1 MRNYILLTL
10 LYSMFF
16 SCTEKPKN
24 LVDVSGIQADFS
36 IKRFEIDFYNADKND
51 LDQLKKTYPKLFPD
65 STPDS
70 IWMAKINDLDER
82 ELFLKYRR
90 YMRISKQQKKN

>member
-10 LYSMFF
+10 LCSMFY
-16 SCTEKPKN
+16 SCVEKPKN

-36 IKRFEIDFYNADKND
+36 IKRFENDFYNADKND

-82 ELFLKYRR
+82 ELFFE
-90 YMRISKQQKKN
+90 IQKVYENFKTTEKN